1 MPVFEIVG
9 HRGAPGHAPENT
21 IPAFEQAIKLGADAV
36 EFDVRLTADKVPTI
50 FHFTYLE
57 EITTSQG
64 LIAHHTYEQIKELTF
79 LDQERQPMGV
89 FHLPTL
95 EDVLEAVGNRIG
107 LEIELKGPEPEA
119 PVLVAQILNR
129 YRHLW
134 KWIEV
139 TSYEPAILLAIHE
152 HCPGLATDL
161 LYPRSQPWMK
171 LDVIAYEAAQ
181 RAHLAKARGVHL
193 HPSQL
198 TQAVVD
204 QVTAEGVVIHA
215 WQVED
220 LETAR
225 RVIDLGITRF
235 STETISLL
243 VDFRQSLGNS

>member
-9 HRGAPGHAPENT
+9 HRGAPDQAPENT

-36 EFDVRLTADKVPTI
+36 EFDVRLTADKVPTV

-64 LIAHHTYEQIKELTF
+64 LIAKHTYDQIKELTF
-79 LDQERQPMGV
+79 VDQERQPIGV
-89 FHLPTL
+89 FHVPTL
-95 EDVLEAVGNRIG
+95 EDVIAAVGGRTG

-134 KWIEV
+134 ERIEV

-181 RAHLAKARGVHL
+181 RARLAKARRVHL

-198 TQAVVD
+198 TPVVVD
-204 QVTAEGVVIHA
+204 QITAEGIIIHA

-220 LETAR
+220 IETAR
-225 RVIDLGITRF
+225 QVIDLGITRF
-235 STETISLL
+235 STESIALL
-243 VDFRQSLGNS
+243 VEFRQSLSIG